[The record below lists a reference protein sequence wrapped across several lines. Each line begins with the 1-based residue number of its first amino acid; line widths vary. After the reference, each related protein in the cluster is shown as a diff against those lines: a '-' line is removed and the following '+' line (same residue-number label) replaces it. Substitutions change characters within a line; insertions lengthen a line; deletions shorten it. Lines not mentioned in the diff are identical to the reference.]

1 MTVRRVGPRT
11 FIAVISLG
19 GVGMTLGIQAVAPAL
34 PELQRQLGLSDSRI
48 GLVTTAYVLP
58 GVFLA
63 VPLGILGDLVGR
75 RLLFCVA
82 LTASGVAAIIEGITT
97 SFPLLLAMRAV
108 QGSCFA
114 AVLPLTIT
122 LLGAE
127 FSGPQRIRAFVGRNS
142 FLAAGDVVLPI
153 VGALVVGIS
162 WRAPLFM
169 QAVTIPLAILS
180 FMIMDESRTYLGGER
195 HYARDLSRVLRTE
208 PSLSTTLL
216 AQFGRFFFKFVMLGY
231 LPILLVKERDASVTQ
246 VGLVISLAAVVTLL
260 TTTRVPAIIR
270 RVRPSAA
277 VLGSFLGIATSIVV
291 FALAPDW
298 RWALAGAA
306 IYGVGDGVLAVLSD
320 MYASHTAR
328 SHLRAGMVSVSQT
341 ARNLGK
347 LSSPVAVAACVAAS
361 SLQVA
366 FLVMAVVGVALAPMM
381 SPLRRL
387 DHELRSSSTTEGQAE
402 MKGVP
407 PGADPLERDRE

>member
-1 MTVRRVGPRT
+1 MTTRRVGPRT

-34 PELQRQLGLSDSRI
+34 PELQRQLGLSDSQI

-58 GVFLA
+58 GVLLA
-63 VPLGILGDLVGR
+63 VPLGILGDVIGR
-75 RLLFCVA
+75 RVLFSVA

-97 SFPLLLAMRAV
+97 SFPLLLTMRAV

-127 FSGPQRIRAFVGRNS
+127 FSGTQRIRAFVGRNS
-142 FLAAGDVVLPI
+142 ILTAGDVVLPI
-153 VGALVVGIS
+153 AGALLVGIS

-180 FMIMDESRTYLGGER
+180 FMIMDESRTYARGER
-195 HYARDLSRVLRTE
+195 NYAQDLFRALRTE
-208 PSLSTTLL
+208 PFLSTTLL
-216 AQFGRFFFKFVMLGY
+216 AQFGRFFFKFVMLAY
-231 LPILLVKERDASVTQ
+231 LPILLVKERNASVTQ
-246 VGLVISLAAVVTLL
+246 VGLVISLAAVATFL
-260 TTTRVPAIIR
+260 TTTRVTAILR

-277 VLGSFLGIATSIVV
+277 VLGSFLGIATSIAV

-298 RWALAGAA
+298 RWAFVGAA

-320 MYASHTAR
+320 IYASQTVR

-347 LSSPVAVAACVAAS
+347 LSSPVAVAACVAVS

-366 FLVMAVVGVALAPMM
+366 FLVMALVGVALAPMM
-381 SPLRRL
+381 VPLRRL
-387 DHELRSSSTTEGQAE
+387 DHEVQSSSRADVQAE
-402 MKGVP
+402 MESVP
-407 PGADPLERDRE
+407 EADPH